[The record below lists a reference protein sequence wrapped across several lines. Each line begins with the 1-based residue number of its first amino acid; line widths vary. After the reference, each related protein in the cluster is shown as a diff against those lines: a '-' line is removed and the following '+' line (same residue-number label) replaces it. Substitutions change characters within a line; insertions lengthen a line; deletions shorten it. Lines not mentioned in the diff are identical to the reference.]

1 MRELS
6 NETSWLPFGPQRIA
20 VLREAAAVF
29 WSRAIRPAWII
40 VASATPILCL
50 LCVVTPFDY
59 APWPIVVQR
68 VALVA
73 AMIAMSMHFAWKR
86 WPRTAL
92 CLEALALSIATVL
105 VMPPLGS
112 IMASAA
118 FPYQDATLLWI
129 DKQMGIEW
137 LDVGYWFRDQAAFT
151 RALSH
156 IYVSIAWQPP
166 FLLAALAY
174 CDPERLRRMLSAS
187 AMALVVTLL
196 GYMFF
201 PALGPYEHYKFGPD
215 AFPSVL
221 APGAWVAPAITEGL
235 RNGANQTS
243 FEGLVTFPSFHAATA
258 ILFAYGWRAVPIVG
272 WPFVALNV
280 LMLISCVPIGSH
292 YVIDVIVGVSLAAAG
307 FILANRYFT
316 KTDAEAPLPTWRGAE
331 DGRKALAMLSGV
343 PLLGRWADA
352 QRAMPV

>member
-1 MRELS
+1 MRTSSRKLFS
-6 NETSWLPFGPQRIA
+6 TPTLWETTAL
-20 VLREAAAVF
+20 VKAASLEF
-29 WSRAIRPAWII
+29 WARAIRPAWLVVGVGAVLLSI
-40 VASATPILCL
+40 

-59 APWPIVVQR
+59 APWSEVIQR
-68 VALVA
+68 FALVA
-73 AMIAMSMHFAWKR
+73 AMIALAAHFAWKR

-92 CLEALALSIATVL
+92 CLEAMALSIATVL

-129 DKQMGIEW
+129 DRQMGVEW
-137 LDVGYWFRDQAAFT
+137 LDIGFWFRDLPTFT

-187 AMALVVTLL
+187 GMTLVVTLL

-201 PALGPYEHYKFGPD
+201 PALGPYEYYKFGPE

-221 APGAWVAPAITEGL
+221 APGAWVAPGITEAL

-258 ILFAYGWRAVPIVG
+258 ILFAYGWRAVPLIG

-280 LMLISCVPIGSH
+280 LMLMSCVPIGSH
-292 YVIDVIVGVSLAAAG
+292 YVIDVVTGVSLAMAG
-307 FILANRYFT
+307 LALASRYFAA
-316 KTDAEAPLPTWRGAE
+316 TDAAAPLETWRRTAE
-331 DGRKALAMLSGV
+331 GQKALQMFEGLAPV
-343 PLLGRWADA
+343 GRLAG
-352 QRAMPV
+352 RR